1 MCVCHNVCICNQG
14 NRCGSR
20 CCQYTWLISEL
31 ACCINAGPQGSDNPL
46 HRVTNH
52 CTVTTSHCT
61 MTIKHCT
68 VTTCNGSGLCLQNM
82 SKHVSMIAL
91 HRLFGGARLEMMT
104 SKDSRIT
111 FADIAGI
118 DQVKAEIIELVQF
131 LKNPKKFTDL
141 GARSPAGVLLV
152 GPPGTGD
159 SSLTPPTHSTCTHIL
174 QPCSQYFSFCRGV
187 GAMRECMHEQLY
199 LCIQLAC
206 HNCQRCLAL
215 FVASGNCGD
224 VCSL

>member
-1 MCVCHNVCICNQG
+1 M
-14 NRCGSR
+14 
-20 CCQYTWLISEL
+20 L
-31 ACCINAGPQGSDNPL
+31 D
-46 HRVTNH
+46 HRAVTNH
-52 CTVTTSHCT
+52 CTVTNHCSVT
-61 MTIKHCT
+61 HHCT
-68 VTTCNGSGLCLQNM
+68 VTTCNGFCVCHHNM
-82 SKHVSMIAL
+82 SKCASMIAL

-159 SSLTPPTHSTCTHIL
+159 PSLIPPVHYTCTHIL
-174 QPCSQYFSFCRGV
+174 YACSHISSV
-187 GAMRECMHEQLY
+187 MILV
-199 LCIQLAC
+199 LCINACMSSICASSWLAIIA
-206 HNCQRCLAL
+206 RGA
-215 FVASGNCGD
+215 
-224 VCSL
+224 

>member
-1 MCVCHNVCICNQG
+1 MPV
-14 NRCGSR
+14 
-20 CCQYTWLISEL
+20 TIS
-31 ACCINAGPQGSDNPL
+31 I
-46 HRVTNH
+46 V
-52 CTVTTSHCT
+52 
-61 MTIKHCT
+61 
-68 VTTCNGSGLCLQNM
+68 
-82 SKHVSMIAL
+82 L

-159 SSLTPPTHSTCTHIL
+159 PSLIPYIHSTCTHVL
-174 QPCSQYFSFCRGV
+174 YPCSQHRFFCRGF
-187 GAMRECMHEQLY
+187 GAVHKCMHELY
-199 LCIQLAC
+199 SCVQLAC
-206 HNCQRCLAL
+206 HNC
-215 FVASGNCGD
+215 
-224 VCSL
+224 

>member
-1 MCVCHNVCICNQG
+1 
-14 NRCGSR
+14 
-20 CCQYTWLISEL
+20 
-31 ACCINAGPQGSDNPL
+31 
-46 HRVTNH
+46 VTNH
-52 CTVTTSHCT
+52 CTVTNHCKVT
-61 MTIKHCT
+61 NHCT
-68 VTTCNGSGLCLQNM
+68 VTNHCKVTNHCTVQTCNGSGLCHQNM
-82 SKHVSMIAL
+82 SKCVSMIAL

-159 SSLTPPTHSTCTHIL
+159 SSLNPPIHSTCTHIL
-174 QPCSQYFSFCRGV
+174 HPCSQYHSFCRDF
-187 GAMRECMHEQLY
+187 GAMHKRMHGLY
-199 LCIQLAC
+199 LCVQLAC
-206 HNCQRCLAL
+206 HNCQGRLEL
-215 FVASGNCGD
+215 LVASGDCGD
-224 VCSL
+224 VCSLKCSLTTASPWLSQ